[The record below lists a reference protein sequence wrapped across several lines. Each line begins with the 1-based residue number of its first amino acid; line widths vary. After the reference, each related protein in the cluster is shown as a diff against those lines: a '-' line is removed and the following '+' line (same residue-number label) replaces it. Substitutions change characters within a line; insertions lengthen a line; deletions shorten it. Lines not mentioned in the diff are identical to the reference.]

1 MYRKI
6 QWLWQL
12 LDRDTDRKVER
23 GRQRGLTEAYR
34 GTDRTEKA
42 IGCGMVEAVSGRR
55 AVGEGKGRDGKG
67 GRPDN
72 YGCSRK
78 G

>member
-1 MYRKI
+1 M
-6 QWLWQL
+6 WQS
-12 LDRDTDRKVER
+12 LDKDTDRKCER
-23 GRQRGLTEAYR
+23 ERQRGLTEAYR
-34 GTDRTEKA
+34 GTDGTEKE
-42 IGCGMVEAVSGRR
+42 IGCEVVEAVSGRR